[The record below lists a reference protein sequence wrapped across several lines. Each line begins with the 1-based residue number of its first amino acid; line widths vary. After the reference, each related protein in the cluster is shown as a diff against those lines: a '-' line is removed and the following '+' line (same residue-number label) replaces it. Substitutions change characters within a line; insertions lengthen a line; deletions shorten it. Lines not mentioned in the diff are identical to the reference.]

1 MQLAKRRIRSAGRTS
16 GSVEITLPVEM
27 QALEGIECN
36 IVLRDGTK
44 PEIIV
49 QPDLSVAQG
58 LFIELWRMLRVG
70 LGAVG
75 DVGEFSLSDFNVGL
89 FPPRYWHDRP
99 PLAYED
105 ALNTQSYF
113 SRDVPSE
120 RVQRSAALQR
130 LIAFLA
136 IDAAHRLGLAG
147 RLAVAFGDAAGY
159 LVTGIDGGHGS
170 EFEQVAAL
178 DAFDQG
184 DSLMAGQIASL
195 SIDSEW
201 QAARDGLKRVYD
213 LFVQWQENLS
223 EYQAAK
229 ERWWRQSVRVE
240 AGTTISTVE
249 AYLRHGTFE

>member
-16 GSVEITLPVEM
+16 GSVEITLPVET

-36 IVLRDGTK
+36 IVLRDGTR

-75 DVGEFSLSDFNVGL
+75 DVGDFSLSDFNVGL
-89 FPPRYWHDRP
+89 FPPRHWYERP
-99 PLAYED
+99 PLSYED
-105 ALNTQSYF
+105 ALKLQSYF
-113 SRDVPSE
+113 SRDLPSGQ
-120 RVQRSAALQR
+120 VQRSAALQH
-130 LIAFLA
+130 LITFLA
-136 IDAAHRLGLAG
+136 IDAGYRLGLKG
-147 RLAVAFGDAAGY
+147 RLAVAFGDTVGY
-159 LVTGIDGGHGS
+159 LVTGISGGRGS
-170 EFEQVAAL
+170 EFEQAAAL
-178 DAFDQG
+178 GALAQG
-184 DSLMAGQIASL
+184 ESLTAGQIASL

-229 ERWWRQSVRVE
+229 ERWWRQSVKVE

-249 AYLRHGTFE
+249 AYLKHGTFE